1 MSNLMDYLDWRGDLT
16 FREAPFNEVDNLI
29 LAQLVYVEFAGI
41 VPAPGEEGTITVKEA
56 CELFFAAHDR
66 KEIMERVSMT
76 KTAAFVLE
84 KMAQTER
91 FCNAQLFGYINDI
104 SKEEQ
109 SQFSVVCVRLD
120 DKSIYVSFSGTDN
133 TIVGWRENFNMGY
146 LSETPGQLKAVD
158 YLNHMVKE
166 DWKKIRVGGHSKGGN
181 LSVYASVKCDRNIQK
196 RIVKVYSNDG
206 PGFSEEMIQSK
217 EYQRMLP
224 KIKTILP
231 ESSIVGMLLEHQEK
245 FEVVKSSQSGI
256 QQHDAMSWE
265 VLGSH
270 FVYVE
275 EVAPQSILLDE
286 TMKKWIF
293 QLTKEQREEIVD
305 TVFSMLDDAK
315 IYTVDDFY
323 NSKWKKVQELMKAKS
338 KLSPETQELF
348 SQALRM
354 LWKTGNQ
361 TVKKSVKQAVL
372 EKVEEANSLF
382 STDKSKKS
390 MKSSKITLKSNRGI
404 NGSDGKNRCFRQM
417 GRQFPRKKFKR

>member
-1 MSNLMDYLDWRGDLT
+1 MDYLDWRGDLT

-84 KMAQTER
+84 KMAQTVR
-91 FCNAQLFGYINDI
+91 FCNAKLFGYINDI

-245 FEVVKSSQSGI
+245 FEVVKSSKSGI

-348 SQALRM
+348 SKALRM

-361 TVKKSVKQAVL
+361 TVKKSVKQAIL

-390 MKSSKITLKSNRGI
+390 MKSSKK
-404 NGSDGKNRCFRQM
+404 
-417 GRQFPRKKFKR
+417 

>member
-1 MSNLMDYLDWRGDLT
+1 M
-16 FREAPFNEVDNLI
+16 DNLI

-166 DWKKIRVGGHSKGGN
+166 DWEKSESGDIPRVEIFPYTHP
-181 LSVYASVKCDRNIQK
+181 
-196 RIVKVYSNDG
+196 SNV
-206 PGFSEEMIQSK
+206 
-217 EYQRMLP
+217 
-224 KIKTILP
+224 T
-231 ESSIVGMLLEHQEK
+231 
-245 FEVVKSSQSGI
+245 GI
-256 QQHDAMSWE
+256 SRR
-265 VLGSH
+265 GS
-270 FVYVE
+270 
-275 EVAPQSILLDE
+275 
-286 TMKKWIF
+286 
-293 QLTKEQREEIVD
+293 
-305 TVFSMLDDAK
+305 
-315 IYTVDDFY
+315 
-323 NSKWKKVQELMKAKS
+323 
-338 KLSPETQELF
+338 
-348 SQALRM
+348 
-354 LWKTGNQ
+354 
-361 TVKKSVKQAVL
+361 
-372 EKVEEANSLF
+372 
-382 STDKSKKS
+382 
-390 MKSSKITLKSNRGI
+390 
-404 NGSDGKNRCFRQM
+404 
-417 GRQFPRKKFKR
+417 